1 MELTINGSPKEIAA
15 LTTELRGRQPGA
27 DQPEGSATHYDPA
40 TRDDT
45 WRRFEL
51 IAPKEIKDEF
61 YEILERLN
69 PSRRELAILVS
80 SLRVRPG
87 FSLADFGT

>member
-1 MELTINGSPKEIAA
+1 MEITIKAAPKEIAA
-15 LTTELRGRQPGA
+15 LTDELRGRRPGA
-27 DQPEGSATHYDPA
+27 DQPDGSASHYDPA

-45 WRRFEL
+45 WLRFEL
-51 IAPKEIKDEF
+51 IAPEEIKDEF
-61 YEILERLN
+61 YETLERLN

>member
-1 MELTINGSPKEIAA
+1 MEIIVTGSPKEIAA
-15 LTTELRGRQPGA
+15 LTDELRGRRPGA
-27 DQPEGSATHYDPA
+27 DQPDGSATHYDPA

-51 IAPKEIKDEF
+51 IAPEDIKDEF

-69 PSRRELAILVS
+69 PNRRELAILVS